1 MYAELVEVDE
11 MIVMDVVAELD
22 KMRII
27 KVVTEPE
34 KTTKRERRDGR
45 RRERDVLLLFD
56 ATTDGT
62 IGLNRAIE
70 SNSIAIVEMKRQ

>member
-1 MYAELVEVDE
+1 LYAELVEVDE

-45 RRERDVLLLFD
+45 RRRERCTLTFGRYYRWNNRIQKAPSDSIVLLL
-56 ATTDGT
+56 
-62 IGLNRAIE
+62 L
-70 SNSIAIVEMKRQ
+70 